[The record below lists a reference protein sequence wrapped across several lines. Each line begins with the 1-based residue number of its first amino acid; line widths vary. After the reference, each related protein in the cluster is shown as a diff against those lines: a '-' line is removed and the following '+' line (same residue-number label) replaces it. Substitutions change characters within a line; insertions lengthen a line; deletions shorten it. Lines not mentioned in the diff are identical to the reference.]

1 MNFLDLKDSIRL
13 NYSLPSDDI
22 VRFYSHIMPLT
33 KSYDRCAGFFS
44 SSALYDFSK
53 GLYGLIKNKGK
64 MRLITSPRLQESDI
78 QEIRAGYDR
87 RKINE
92 LMGSVLERDWS
103 DPETDEEKWRMN
115 LLSNLIEDGYL
126 DIKVA
131 FMKNPIGLY
140 HEKIGIF
147 TDSDGNSVSFIGS
160 MNESA
165 QAMSINYESV
175 EVFTSWDDGRRNE
188 NKIRHFNELWSN
200 LSNNLE
206 VVEFPRVALEK
217 LREYQT
223 DNFMDGFEKYE
234 KPFTEDI
241 PHETVHKTVPKENVP
256 ALPQGRSLRE
266 YQVNAIKEWSA
277 RGYKGIFNMATGTG
291 KTYTGLGA
299 LVNLYEHCDGNLAV
313 IICCPY
319 ILLVEQWME
328 DLKLFNIDPIA
339 GYSSS
344 EDKDWLK
351 SLKHCIEFHNTLK
364 DFFCF
369 ITTYDSFFSD
379 RVQNLIKDLNQE
391 TLLIADEAH
400 HMGSASRIKILP
412 SGFAY
417 RLGLSATIKRH
428 HDDEGTKAIYD
439 YFGGEC
445 ITYTLREAIG
455 QGMLT
460 EYDYHPV
467 TIYLTDEE
475 LSEYKAISRRIA
487 QLWHGSK
494 TKEPPQAVKR
504 LLIQRSRII
513 AGAKEK
519 ITALKNE
526 ITPYKDQS
534 YLLVYC
540 GAAKVDCFD
549 ESDEGDESE
558 EIDQIEYLCQKLHND
573 LGMNVA
579 KFTSKESPA
588 DRQNIKE
595 RFVSQRLQALAAI
608 KCLDEG
614 FNIPGIR
621 VAFILASST
630 NPKEYI
636 QRLGRVLRL
645 AEGKEYAEIYD
656 FVTLPRPLAK
666 AALMPISELG
676 SESSLVRNELERMT
690 EFNSLARN
698 KIKNDKLIWDIRKAY
713 SIYKANNQEN
723 E

>member
-1 MNFLDLKDSIRL
+1 MNFLDIKDSIRL

-22 VRFYSHIMPLT
+22 VRFYSRIMPLT
-33 KSYDRCAGFFS
+33 KRYDRCAGFFS

-64 MRLITSPRLQESDI
+64 MRLITSPNLQENDI
-78 QEIRAGYDR
+78 QEIRTGYDQ

-92 LMGSVLERDWS
+92 LMGNVLTRSWT
-103 DPETDEEKWRMN
+103 DPETDEEKWRLN
-115 LLSNLIEDGYL
+115 LLSNLIADGYL

-147 TDSDGNSVSFIGS
+147 TDNDGNSVSFIGS

-165 QAMSINYESV
+165 QAMSRNYESV
-175 EVFTSWDDGRRNE
+175 EVFTSWGDGRRNE
-188 NKIRHFNELWSN
+188 NKISHFNELWSN

-206 VVEFPRVALEK
+206 VVEFPEVALEK
-217 LREYQT
+217 LRHYQT
-223 DNFMDGFEKYE
+223 DNFMEGFEKYE
-234 KPFTEDI
+234 KPFTEEI
-241 PHETVHKTVPKENVP
+241 PQETVHETVPKENVP
-256 ALPQGRSLRE
+256 ALPQGRELRE

-299 LVNLYEHCDGNLAV
+299 LVNLYKHCDGNLAV

-328 DLKLFNIDPIA
+328 DLRLFNIDPIA

-344 EDKDWLK
+344 EDRDWLK
-351 SLKHCIEFHNTLK
+351 SLKRYIEFHNTLK

-379 RVQNLIKDLNQE
+379 KVQNLIKHLNE
-391 TLLIADEAH
+391 NTLLIADEAH
-400 HMGSASRIKILP
+400 HMGSTSRIKKLP

-428 HDDEGTKAIYD
+428 RDEEGTKAIYD

-445 ITYTLREAIG
+445 ITYTLGEAIG

-467 TIYLTDEE
+467 IVYLTDEE
-475 LSEYKAISRRIA
+475 LTEYKDISRRIA

-494 TKEPPQAVKR
+494 TKEPPQAVKS
-504 LLIQRSRII
+504 LLIKRSRII
-513 AGAKEK
+513 AGAAEK
-519 ITALKNE
+519 NTALIKA
-526 ITPYKDQS
+526 IAPYKNQN

-540 GAAKVDCFD
+540 GSTKVDDFG
-549 ESDEGDESE
+549 EGDDGEGVRQ
-558 EIDQIEYLCQKLHND
+558 IDYLCKRLWKE
-573 LGMNVA
+573 LGIKVA
-579 KFTSKESPA
+579 MFTSRESPSE
-588 DRQNIKE
+588 RQVIKE
-595 RFVSQRLQALAAI
+595 RFSSQRLQALAAI

-621 VAFILASST
+621 VAFILASTT

-666 AALMPISELG
+666 AAVMPIDEQG
-676 SESSLVRNELERMT
+676 SETSLVRNEIERME
-690 EFNSLARN
+690 EFNSIARN
-698 KIKNDKLIWDIRKAY
+698 KIKNDKLIWDMRKAY
-713 SIYKANNQEN
+713 NIHKPADQEN